1 MSENGIVVGCDQT
14 LALGERRFDKPAD
27 RTAAR
32 AQLRAMR
39 GRVHELY
46 SAVAVCRN
54 GSVTFNHVAV
64 ARLSMRDFSDAFLE
78 AYLDAVGANVT
89 ASVGAY
95 QLERTGVHL
104 FERIEG
110 DHFTVLGLPLLPLLR
125 HLRESGILVA

>member
-1 MSENGIVVGCDQT
+1 MVCAMP
-14 LALGERRFDKPAD
+14 LRRAGEFSN
-27 RTAAR
+27 
-32 AQLRAMR
+32 M
-39 GRVHELY
+39 
-46 SAVAVCRN
+46 
-54 GSVTFNHVAV
+54 V

-110 DHFTVLGLPLLPLLR
+110 DHFTIADISTLVLIELAGRAKLAVPEERLNLR
-125 HLRESGILVA
+125 RWYAAVSARPSWVCARA